1 MAGPSKARSTALVSL
16 ADAPTPPHSVEAE
29 QAVLGGLLL
38 DPVAWDNVADIVHP
52 EDFYRPDHR
61 LIFEA
66 IGKLAGDGKPCDA
79 VTVSQ
84 YLDSTNN
91 LDAAG
96 GLAYLSTIARE
107 TPTAANA
114 RAYAEIVRERS
125 LLRQLIHA
133 GTDIAA
139 AVFNNDGESA
149 RDLVD
154 RAEQRVFEIAEGSF
168 RRREGAVSVRTL
180 LPGVIDQIDDW

>member
-1 MAGPSKARSTALVSL
+1 MPSPAKARSGALAF
-16 ADAPTPPHSVEAE
+16 ADAPAPPHSIEAE

-52 EDFYRPDHR
+52 EDFYRPDHK

-79 VTVSQ
+79 VTISQ
-84 YLDSTNN
+84 YLDSINS

-107 TPTAANA
+107 TPTAANVWLLLGTA
-114 RAYAEIVRERS
+114 LNRSAAICRASSPTSASTSSTRS
-125 LLRQLIHA
+125 
-133 GTDIAA
+133 
-139 AVFNNDGESA
+139 
-149 RDLVD
+149 
-154 RAEQRVFEIAEGSF
+154 
-168 RRREGAVSVRTL
+168 
-180 LPGVIDQIDDW
+180 P